1 MSKIKGN
8 RELILAASS
17 VAQVQMLRDEVVNH
31 FGEASAKTIR
41 RCERAA
47 KLRIS
52 QLNLNQPHGN

>member
-1 MSKIKGN
+1 MSKAKGN

-17 VAQVQMLRDEVVNH
+17 VAQVQMLRDEVVNN

-47 KLRIS
+47 KVRIQ
-52 QLNLNQPHGN
+52 QLNLNQPNGR